1 MKKIFLICITA
12 IMMMTFMVGC
22 GRENTQN
29 ESQNKT
35 QNSSGEVK
43 VLVSFH
49 AMEELVELVGDE
61 MVDVEVVIPEGTE
74 AHDFEP
80 TTKDIK
86 ELSKSKLF
94 VYNGLGM
101 EHWVENFLK
110 NSNIEVVEA
119 SANVNTINDDGVID
133 PHTWLGLKDAI
144 VELENIKNAL
154 VKIDSKNSTYYEKNY
169 ENAKKEL
176 ESLYDEYK
184 SKFDSIENKKFVT
197 GHKAF
202 GYLCREFGLEQVAI
216 QGVFAEGEPSPAKLA
231 ELVTYCK
238 DNSIKT
244 VFAEEIGNTEVA
256 ETLAREAGAKVETI
270 ETFEGEGDYLEDMR
284 ENLQKIYEAL
294 K

>member
-1 MKKIFLICITA
+1 MKKIFLIFITA
-12 IMMMTFMVGC
+12 IMMVTFMVGC
-22 GRENTQN
+22 GRENEVQD
-29 ESQNKT
+29 KT
-35 QNSSGEVK
+35 SNDSNQIK

-49 AMEELVELVGDE
+49 AMEELVQLVGDE
-61 MVDVEVVIPEGTE
+61 KVDVEVVIPEGTE

-110 NSNIEVVEA
+110 NTNVEVVEA
-119 SANVNTINDDGVID
+119 SANVNTINNDGVVD

-154 VKIDSKNSTYYEKNY
+154 IKVDSKNSDYYEKNY

-176 ESLYDEYK
+176 ESIYDEYK

-238 DNSIKT
+238 DNNIKT
-244 VFAEEIGNTEVA
+244 VFAEEIGSTEVA

-270 ETFEGEGDYLEDMR
+270 ETFEGEGDYIEDMR

>member
-1 MKKIFLICITA
+1 MKKNFLFLITSI
-12 IMMMTFMVGC
+12 ILVTFMVGC
-22 GRENTQN
+22 GKENVKS
-29 ESQNKT
+29 EAQNK
-35 QNSSGEVK
+35 SDKLK

-49 AMEELVELVGDE
+49 AMEELVELIGDDK
-61 MVDVEVVIPEGTE
+61 VDVEVVIPEGTE

-110 NSNIEVVEA
+110 NSKVEVVEA
-119 SANVNTINDDGVID
+119 STNVNTIKNDGVTD

-154 VKIDSKNSTYYEKNY
+154 IKIDSKNSDYYEKNY
-169 ENAKKEL
+169 ENAKQEL
-176 ESLYDEYK
+176 ESVYDEYK
-184 SKFDSIENKKFVT
+184 TKFDSIENKKFVT

-202 GYLCREFGLEQVAI
+202 GYLCREFGLDQVAI

-238 DNSIKT
+238 GNNIKT
-244 VFAEEIGNTEVA
+244 VFAEEMGSTKVA

-270 ETFEGEGDYLEDMR
+270 ETFEGEGDYIDGMR
-284 ENLQKIYEAL
+284 ENLEKIYKAL

>member
-1 MKKIFLICITA
+1 MKKNFLFLITSI
-12 IMMMTFMVGC
+12 ILVTFMVGC
-22 GRENTQN
+22 GKENVKS
-29 ESQNKT
+29 EAQNK
-35 QNSSGEVK
+35 SDKLK

-49 AMEELVELVGDE
+49 AMEELVELIGDDK
-61 MVDVEVVIPEGTE
+61 VDVEVVIPEGTE

-110 NSNIEVVEA
+110 NRKVEVVEA
-119 SANVNTINDDGVID
+119 STNVNTIKNDGVTD

-154 VKIDSKNSTYYEKNY
+154 IKIDSKNSDYYEKNY
-169 ENAKKEL
+169 ENAKQEL
-176 ESLYDEYK
+176 ESVYDEYNT
-184 SKFDSIENKKFVT
+184 KFDSIENKKFVT

-202 GYLCREFGLEQVAI
+202 GYLCREFGLDQVAI

-238 DNSIKT
+238 DNNIKT
-244 VFAEEIGNTEVA
+244 VFAEEMGSTKVA

-270 ETFEGEGDYLEDMR
+270 ETFEGEGDYIDGMR
-284 ENLQKIYEAL
+284 ENLEKIYKAL

>member
-1 MKKIFLICITA
+1 MKKFFCVCIMA
-12 IMMMTFMVGC
+12 IMMGTFIVGC
-22 GRENTQN
+22 GKDSAQN
-29 ESQNKT
+29 QSKN
-35 QNSSGEVK
+35 NSDGVK

-49 AMEELVELVGDE
+49 AMEELVKLVGDE
-61 MVDVEVVIPEGTE
+61 KVEVETVIPEGTE

-80 TTKDIK
+80 TTKDVK

-94 VYNGLGM
+94 IYNGLGM

-110 NSNIEVVEA
+110 NSNIEVVEV
-119 SANVNTINDDGVID
+119 SDNVNTIKNDGVAD
-133 PHTWLGLKDAI
+133 PHIWLGLEDAI
-144 VELENIKNAL
+144 VELDNIKNAL
-154 VKIDSKNSTYYEKNY
+154 IKVDSENSTYYEKNY

-176 ESLYDEYK
+176 QSLHDEYK

-238 DNSIKT
+238 DNNIKT
-244 VFAEEIGNTEVA
+244 VFAEEIGSTKVA

-270 ETFEGEGDYLEDMR
+270 ETFEGEGDYVKDMR
-284 ENLQKIYEAL
+284 ENLEKIYEAL

>member
-154 VKIDSKNSTYYEKNY
+154 VKIDSINSTYYEKNY

>member
-1 MKKIFLICITA
+1 MKKIFLIFITT
-12 IMMMTFMVGC
+12 IMMATFMVGC
-22 GRENTQN
+22 GK
-29 ESQNKT
+29 ESGAQDNADN
-35 QNSSGEVK
+35 NSDTIK

-49 AMEELVELVGDE
+49 AMEELVQLVGDE
-61 MVDVEVVIPEGTE
+61 KVDVEVVIPEGTE

-110 NSNIEVVEA
+110 NSNVEVVEA
-119 SANVNTINDDGVID
+119 SANVTTINNDGVID

-176 ESLYDEYK
+176 ESIYDEYK
-184 SKFDSIENKKFVT
+184 SKFDSIANNKFVT

-202 GYLCREFGLEQVAI
+202 GYLCREFGLEQIAI

-238 DNSIKT
+238 DNNIKT
-244 VFAEEIGNTEVA
+244 VFAEEIGSTEVA

-270 ETFEGEGDYLEDMR
+270 ETFEGEGDYIEGMK

>member
-1 MKKIFLICITA
+1 MKKIFLIFITA
-12 IMMMTFMVGC
+12 IMMATFVVGC
-22 GRENTQN
+22 GKSKVGSEAQDKAGNDSD
-29 ESQNKT
+29 EI
-35 QNSSGEVK
+35 K

-49 AMEELVELVGDE
+49 AMEELVELIGDDKVE
-61 MVDVEVVIPEGTE
+61 VEVVIPEGTE

-86 ELSKSKLF
+86 ELSKSNLF

-110 NSNIEVVEA
+110 NSNVEVVEA
-119 SANVNTINDDGVID
+119 STNVNTINNDGVVD
-133 PHTWLGLKDAI
+133 PHTWLGLKDTI

-154 VKIDSKNSTYYEKNY
+154 IKVDSKNSDYYENNY

-176 ESLYDEYK
+176 ESIYDEYK

-238 DNSIKT
+238 DNNIKT
-244 VFAEEIGNTEVA
+244 VFAEEIGSTEVA

-270 ETFEGEGDYLEDMR
+270 ETFEGEGDYIEGMK

>member
-1 MKKIFLICITA
+1 MKKIFLIFITA
-12 IMMMTFMVGC
+12 IMMVTFMVGC
-22 GRENTQN
+22 GRGN
-29 ESQNKT
+29 EAQDKT
-35 QNSSGEVK
+35 SNDSNEIK

-49 AMEELVELVGDE
+49 AMEELVQLVGDE
-61 MVDVEVVIPEGTE
+61 KVDVEVVIPEGTE

-110 NSNIEVVEA
+110 NTNVEVVEA
-119 SANVNTINDDGVID
+119 SANVNTINNDGVVD

-154 VKIDSKNSTYYEKNY
+154 IKVDSKNSDYYEKNY

-176 ESLYDEYK
+176 ESIYDEYK

-238 DNSIKT
+238 DNNIKT
-244 VFAEEIGNTEVA
+244 VFAEEIGSTEVA

-270 ETFEGEGDYLEDMR
+270 ETFEGEGDYIEDMR